1 MIRWTRAI
9 LVAIVLSGAALGAGL
24 VGGVVLDRQVL
35 SRYSPLDNIQEDAVP
50 SFKIMA
56 EAWNAIQLSYV
67 DRTAVV
73 SETLTYGAIGGMVD
87 SLGDVGHSRFLSPEM
102 LRQQQEQLEGS
113 FEGIGAYV
121 EMQDGQVVIVSPI
134 DGSPAEAA
142 GLRPG
147 DVIVQVDG
155 TDLAGLTL
163 DEAIARIRGPEG
175 TKVVLTV
182 RDPATG
188 DTRELN
194 VTRARIKEVRV
205 TWGQLPGTD
214 VAFVRIVS
222 FSDGVTQDL
231 EAALLQIRE
240 QDLGAI
246 IVDLRNNPGGLLNEA
261 IGVASQFLDSGNVL
275 QQRASDGTI
284 TLEPVREGGVAVS
297 IPMVVLI
304 NEGSAS
310 ASEIVSGA
318 LQDAHRA
325 ELVGETTFGTGT
337 VLSTIGLSDGSA
349 LLLATQEWLTPSGR
363 VIWHQGIEPDTTV
376 ELPETGTI
384 LSPAQAAEMTA
395 EQIAASGDTQLTEAL
410 RILSER

>member
-50 SFKIMA
+50 SFKIIA

>member
-376 ELPETGTI
+376 ELSETGTI